1 MDLVGRVKQ
10 IILKPKD
17 AWEQIKG
24 EETTIKD
31 LYISYAAIL
40 AIIPPVATFIGWSIV
55 GMSFM
60 GFSYRIPF
68 MSGISYAVFHYILSL
83 AGLYLVAFIID
94 ILAPNFGSQKNIV
107 NAMKVAVYANTPNW
121 VASVLF
127 IIPALSPIVMI
138 ASLYSLYLFY
148 LGLPVLMETPKEKTV
163 GYIIVII
170 IVSIIVFYLTGTIAR
185 IVIPGRGMMIP

>member
-1 MDLVGRVKQ
+1 MDLVGRVKE
-10 IILKPKD
+10 IIFKPKD
-17 AWEQIKG
+17 TWKQIKG

-60 GFSYRIPF
+60 GFSYRMPF

-83 AGLYLVAFIID
+83 VGLYLVAFIID
-94 ILAPNFGSQKNIV
+94 MLAPNFGSQKNMV
-107 NAMKVAVYANTPNW
+107 NAMKVAVYASTPNW
-121 VASVLF
+121 IASVLF

-185 IVIPGRGMMIP
+185 IVIPGRGMMVP

>member
-1 MDLVGRVKQ
+1 MDLVGRVKE
-10 IILKPKD
+10 IIFKPKD

-94 ILAPNFGSQKNIV
+94 ILAPNFGSRKNMV

-148 LGLPVLMETPKEKTV
+148 
-163 GYIIVII
+163 
-170 IVSIIVFYLTGTIAR
+170 
-185 IVIPGRGMMIP
+185 

>member
-31 LYISYAAIL
+31 LYTSYAAIL

-94 ILAPNFGSQKNIV
+94 MLAPNFGSRKNMV

-185 IVIPGRGMMIP
+185 IVIPGRGMMMP

>member
-1 MDLVGRVKQ
+1 MNLVGRIKD
-10 IILKPKD
+10 IILKPKN

-31 LYISYAAIL
+31 LYTSYAAIL
-40 AIIPPVATFIGWSIV
+40 AIIPPAATFIGWSIV

-60 GFSYRIPF
+60 GFSYRVPF
-68 MSGISYAVFHYILSL
+68 MSGISYAVFHYVLSL
-83 AGLYLVAFIID
+83 VGLYLVAFIID
-94 ILAPNFGSQKNIV
+94 MLAPKFGSRKNMI

-121 VASVLF
+121 IASVLF
-127 IIPALSPIVMI
+127 IIPSLSPIVMI

-185 IVIPGRGMMIP
+185 IVIPGRGMMMP

>member
-1 MDLVGRVKQ
+1 MDLAGRVKQ

-60 GFSYRIPF
+60 GFSYSIPF

-163 GYIIVII
+163 GYIIVVI

>member
-24 EETTIKD
+24 EETTSKD

-40 AIIPPVATFIGWSIV
+40 ALTPPVATFIGWSIV
-55 GMSFM
+55 GTAFM